1 MQHLPILRYFA
12 REIGGYDG
20 ETNFE
25 KYIVDAVGDI
35 YIDWRVCPSLVP
47 LYTLRYTALSS
58 D

>member
-20 ETNFE
+20 ETNWE
-25 KYIVDAVGDI
+25 KYIVDAVADI
-35 YIDWRVCPSLVP
+35 YIDWRVRCQLFYNISV
-47 LYTLRYTALSS
+47 S